1 MHPGRG
7 GVLGGGDRS
16 LRGVDRAGPRE
27 APGQAPVEPGL
38 PARRSGA
45 GQPLL
50 GGGVRPDRQHPLAL
64 RAPRAPP
71 DARGGLSHPQA
82 RRARHLR
89 QPYAPHRAGLDVS
102 RCHAARRAAGGLP
115 LSAVDRAE
123 RGLRDGPQADRPALL
138 GRGGL
143 RARATRGRLYGAR
156 DATDLPERRQPAGVG
171 AEGHQGLD
179 VKEPGTLAWK
189 DAAAS
194 TPFRGALERLAAVG
208 YGLTYDAIVRGF
220 PPYQMLLDEV
230 AAYVGRSG
238 RTGSPRSAVRVLD
251 VSCGTGTVAARLA
264 RDDYA
269 VVALDAVEHLVA
281 VARALR
287 WLVPPATFEMFR
299 QYEPQYLNR
308 DEFERLLARA
318 GFEVLEVRATFL
330 ADLSLLAWVRARNV
344 AGAQA

>member
-1 MHPGRG
+1 M
-7 GVLGGGDRS
+7 
-16 LRGVDRAGPRE
+16 
-27 APGQAPVEPGL
+27 
-38 PARRSGA
+38 
-45 GQPLL
+45 
-50 GGGVRPDRQHPLAL
+50 
-64 RAPRAPP
+64 
-71 DARGGLSHPQA
+71 
-82 RRARHLR
+82 
-89 QPYAPHRAGLDVS
+89 
-102 RCHAARRAAGGLP
+102 
-115 LSAVDRAE
+115 
-123 RGLRDGPQADRPALL
+123 
-138 GRGGL
+138 
-143 RARATRGRLYGAR
+143 
-156 DATDLPERRQPAGVG
+156 
-171 AEGHQGLD
+171 
-179 VKEPGTLAWK
+179 KEPGTLAWK

-194 TPFRGALERLAAVG
+194 TPFRGALERLVAVG

-281 VARALR
+281 VARRRYGSARNVAFHHLDVARDPVPGAGSFDALVSMHTLYWHPNPLGVLEACRRALKAGGHGVFLTYARPARVVRTFRQIRARQGLGAAARALR
-287 WLVPPATFEMFR
+287 WLVPTATFEMFR